1 MSHDVIVILNVSV
14 PVAFCMYPVSC
25 QCVIIVQEVV
35 RFQNLLIDQ
44 TSRTVSRNLSKFL
57 AEDIK
62 QMKET
67 KGYFNKIS
75 NDLDSALN
83 KNAAVNK
90 SHPAALD
97 DASNLLTATRWVLTN
112 FTPTALLSVFV
123 RKIIICRRRHVVSQ

>member
-1 MSHDVIVILNVSV
+1 M
-14 PVAFCMYPVSC
+14 
-25 QCVIIVQEVV
+25 

-112 FTPTALLSVFV
+112 FTHIWTVLTC
-123 RKIIICRRRHVVSQ
+123 KIKNMAYLIDVSGIANVLA